1 MNDYKTPKEFIQN
14 QIKIGKQPL
23 FGWFENIEEFEVVNT
38 TILYNQDDKENDII
52 RIECEYKD
60 TNDIINPRRKTLEY
74 YKTKYDEFV
83 INNRDEKIN
92 KLLGKD

>member
-23 FGWFENIEEFEVVNT
+23 FGWFEDIEEFDVVNT

-52 RIECEYKD
+52 RI
-60 TNDIINPRRKTLEY
+60 N
-74 YKTKYDEFV
+74 
-83 INNRDEKIN
+83 
-92 KLLGKD
+92 

>member
-1 MNDYKTPKEFIQN
+1 MNDYNTPKEFIQN
-14 QIKIGKQPL
+14 QFKIGNQRL

-38 TILYNQDDKENDII
+38 TILYNKYDKENDII

-60 TNDIINPRRKTLEY
+60 TDDFINPRRKTLEY

>member
-38 TILYNQDDKENDII
+38 QILYNKDDKENDII
-52 RIECEYKD
+52 RIECAYQDGKD
-60 TNDIINPRRKTLEY
+60 IRMKTFEY
-74 YKTKYDEFV
+74 YKTYYDEF
-83 INNRDEKIN
+83 ITNNRDEKIT
-92 KLLGKD
+92 KLFGED

>member
-1 MNDYKTPKEFIQN
+1 MNDYKTTKEFIQN

-38 TILYNQDDKENDII
+38 TILYNKYDKENDII
-52 RIECEYKD
+52 RIECAYQDGKD
-60 TNDIINPRRKTLEY
+60 IRLKTFEY
-74 YKTKYDEFV
+74 YKTYYDKFV

>member
-1 MNDYKTPKEFIQN
+1 MNDYNTTKEFIQN

-38 TILYNQDDKENDII
+38 TILYNKYDKENDII
-52 RIECEYKD
+52 RIKCAYQDGKD
-60 TNDIINPRRKTLEY
+60 IRLKTFEY
-74 YKTKYDEFV
+74 YKTYYDKFV

>member
-38 TILYNQDDKENDII
+38 TILYNKYDKENDII
-52 RIECEYKD
+52 RIECAYQDGKD
-60 TNDIINPRRKTLEY
+60 IRLKTFEY
-74 YKTKYDEFV
+74 YKTYYDKFV